1 MKTKIIIRYCAVSAL
16 LFLSPVVL
24 YATTFE
30 MQITPGPALTGVGL
44 DFYDYDAASQKLT
57 EYPNLFVRKNSEVIP
72 TGLALANALGYP
84 NGRAMIGQFPH
95 FEIGVSAGVSTYQL
109 FRYKDYDIHNPE
121 IPGGGVNGGIH
132 FGTGIDDRMDIMFKI
147 FVLGS
152 FYVYDREFDQ
162 SVTHDAT
169 IDRDYNL
176 KVTDNSIYSFGVKS
190 RYNLF
195 RPRPRS
201 LLGFGGL
208 NVNLAFDYM
217 SARFAAKGE
226 YTTTK
231 TVDLTIPL
239 MMGDPIPTEMIAQV
253 AGSAAIQWHFFSVTP
268 EVIAYF
274 NVLYAINL
282 YTGFALS
289 INRGA
294 ITFET
299 DARGTLKNTSNIT
312 DPNNPSITLVPAN
325 STIATAVLHADTSM
339 TPNVL
344 LPRYI
349 LGLELDFFL
358 FKITLEASTVLTSPA
373 ESFTA
378 QVGVRTEI

>member
-1 MKTKIIIRYCAVSAL
+1 MKTMRVIGCCAAFAL
-16 LFLSPVVL
+16 FFLISGVL

-30 MQITPGPALTGVGL
+30 MQITPGTALTGVGL
-44 DFYDYDAASQKLT
+44 DFYDYEAASQKLT
-57 EYPNLFVRKNSEVIP
+57 EYPNLFTRKNSEVIP
-72 TGLALANALGYP
+72 TGLAMANVLGYP
-84 NGRAMIGQFPH
+84 SGRAMIGQFPH

-109 FRYKDYDIHNPE
+109 FRYRDYDIQNPE
-121 IPGGGVNGGIH
+121 IPGGGINGGIH

-152 FYVYDREFDQ
+152 YYVYDREFDQ
-162 SVTHDAT
+162 SVTHDT
-169 IDRDYNL
+169 TVDREYNL
-176 KVTDNSIYSFGVKS
+176 KVTDNSIYSFGVKT
-190 RYNLF
+190 RYNFL
-195 RPRPRS
+195 RPQPRS
-201 LLGFGGL
+201 FFAFGGL
-208 NVNLAFDYM
+208 NINLAFDYM

-239 MMGDPIPTEMIAQV
+239 MMGDPIPTEMV
-253 AGSAAIQWHFFSVTP
+253 AHVSGSAAVQWHFFSVTP
-268 EVIAYF
+268 EVIAYLNIF
-274 NVLYAINL
+274 YAINI

-294 ITFET
+294 VTFES
-299 DARGTLKNTSNIT
+299 DASGTVRNTSAIT
-312 DPNNPSITLVPAN
+312 DPNNSSITLVPAN

-349 LGLELDFFL
+349 LGFELDFAL
-358 FKITLEASTVLTSPA
+358 FKLTLEASTVLTSPT

>member
-1 MKTKIIIRYCAVSAL
+1 MKATLIVRYCISIVIIFL
-16 LFLSPVVL
+16 LHTMLH
-24 YATTFE
+24 ATTFE
-30 MQITPGPALTGVGL
+30 MQITPGDALTAVGL
-44 DFYDYDAASQKLT
+44 DFYDYEAASQRLT
-57 EYPNLFVRKNSEVIP
+57 EYPNLFARKNGEVIP
-72 TGLALANALGYP
+72 TGLAMANVLGYP

-95 FEIGVSAGVSTYQL
+95 FELGIAAGASTYQL
-109 FRYKDYDIHNPE
+109 FRYRDFNIDNPE

-132 FGTGIDDRMDIMFKI
+132 FGTGIDNQMDIMFKI

-162 SVTHDAT
+162 SVTHDT
-169 IDRDYNL
+169 TVDREYNL
-176 KVTDNSIYSFGVKS
+176 KVTDNSIYSFGVKT
-190 RYNLF
+190 RYNIL
-195 RPRPRS
+195 RPQPRS
-201 LLGFGGL
+201 WFSLGGV

-217 SARFAAKGE
+217 SARFAAKGN

-239 MMGDPIPTEMIAQV
+239 MMGDPIPTEMV
-253 AGSAAIQWHFFSVTP
+253 AHVSGSTAIQWHFFSVTP
-268 EVIAYF
+268 EVITYF
-274 NVLYAINL
+274 NILYALNV

-294 ITFET
+294 ITFES
-299 DARGTLKNTSNIT
+299 DARGTIRNTAAINDPSN
-312 DPNNPSITLVPAN
+312 SLITLVPAN
-325 STIATAVLHADTSM
+325 STIASAILHTDTSM
-339 TPNVL
+339 TPKVL

-349 LGLELDFFL
+349 LGFELDFAL
-358 FKITLEASTVLTSPA
+358 VKLTLEASAVLTSPT